1 MSDSKSKELQPA
13 SLSSRLAPLVAEWQ
27 KAARFR
33 AILTALGAIARLG
46 NASANA
52 QATDFPVMRAG
63 RAKTRTVHTDADVM
77 VLVRDPR
84 PTIQE
89 PRYCSNSLKPR
100 MPKRIWLG
108 HYATA

>member
-1 MSDSKSKELQPA
+1 KSKELQPA
-13 SLSSRLAPLVAEWQ
+13 SVSSRLAPLVAEWQ

-52 QATDFPVMRAG
+52 SQATDFPVMRAG

-77 VLVRDPR
+77 VLVCDPLS
-84 PTIQE
+84 PMSQK
-89 PRYCSNSLKPR
+89 PRYCRNSSNSR
-100 MPKRIWLG
+100 MPKPIWLG